1 MLADGCRTM
10 GDARIGVSSLVFCL
24 LSDIGHVLS
33 SVICHLSSVIR
44 HPSSAQHAGT
54 KLDDGDHVE
63 EKHKRPECKG
73 DGDRPGAATAL
84 LLVREY
90 DARLVVV
97 IVHNQHLAPH
107 SRTRPGA
114 PSRSSIKSTANNTN
128 RYRIETPNNRLA
140 ARRPSSSSPRAM
152 MCKDSPIIAAPPPTP
167 ITPST
172 PPPYPRPHRHTP
184 TPHPT

>member
-1 MLADGCRTM
+1 MPTMNAANAPHAVAIKMSDDGCRMTDV
-10 GDARIGVSSLVFCL
+10 GRRATPGLACPPSCFVCCPISVTFCRP
-24 LSDIGHVLS
+24 S
-33 SVICHLSSVIR
+33 SVIC

-73 DGDRPGAATAL
+73 DGDRPGAPAAL

-97 IVHNQHLAPH
+97 MVHNQHLAPH

-152 MCKDSPIIAAPPPTP
+152 TCKDSPIIAAPATIAVTP
-167 ITPST
+167 
-172 PPPYPRPHRHTP
+172 
-184 TPHPT
+184 